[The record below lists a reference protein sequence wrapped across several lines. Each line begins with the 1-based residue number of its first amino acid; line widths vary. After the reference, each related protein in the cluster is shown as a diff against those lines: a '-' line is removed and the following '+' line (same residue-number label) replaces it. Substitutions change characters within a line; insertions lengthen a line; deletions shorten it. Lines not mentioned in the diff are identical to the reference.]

1 MGPSI
6 VKPKFLL
13 DSVILIDHL
22 RGIEPATGWL
32 DRLEEGEAV
41 ISVVTRAE
49 VLSGGSEE
57 EADSA
62 RKICD
67 KFECVSLTKDD
78 ATVAA
83 GLRRENGWKLPDAL
97 QAALARRMDIK
108 LVTRDARGFGDKK
121 HSLAFCPYK
130 RK

>member
-22 RGIEPATGWL
+22 RGIEPATEWL
-32 DRLEEGEAV
+32 DGLEEGEAV

-57 EADSA
+57 EASSA

-83 GLRRENGWKLPDAL
+83 ELRRENGWKLPDAM
-97 QAALARRMDIK
+97 QAALAKRLDIK

-121 HSLAFCPYK
+121 PAFALCPYK
-130 RK
+130 LR

>member
-22 RGIEPATGWL
+22 RGIEPATEWL
-32 DRLEEGEAV
+32 DGLEEGEAV

-57 EADSA
+57 EAYSA

-67 KFECVSLTKDD
+67 KFEVRVSLTKDD

-83 GLRRENGWKLPDAL
+83 ELRRENGLEAAGCLRRRPWPKDWITSSSLETPEASAIRSMHLPSAH
-97 QAALARRMDIK
+97 I
-108 LVTRDARGFGDKK
+108 
-121 HSLAFCPYK
+121 S
-130 RK
+130 